1 MLILGLIGILVGIVL
16 GMPLNVLVLVPVI
29 CIALAIAVLDG
40 IARWDG
46 LWHPTFVM
54 IVIAT
59 SVQLGYFLGVVAKS
73 AMGSMR
79 RTNHGAV
86 SLPRGRPA

>member
-1 MLILGLIGILVGIVL
+1 MLILGLIGILVGMVL
-16 GMPLNVLVLVPVI
+16 GMLLNVFVLVPVI
-29 CIALAIAVLDG
+29 CIALAIAALDG

-46 LWHPTFVM
+46 LWHPTFLM

-73 AMGSMR
+73 VMGSVR
-79 RTNHGAV
+79 RTSHGVV
-86 SLPRGRPA
+86 SLPRGRSA